1 MAALLFPPLFEVPS
15 VPDLPG
21 DPSLVVVSISGGKDS
36 LAALLKALEVFGT
49 DRVVAHHQIILE
61 DWIGTPEYCQSVCD
75 ALGVPLYQ
83 SQGRYN
89 AFLCLQCG
97 HRHLSI
103 FFEEAYCHRCGSSE
117 KQFLEVIDSVHA
129 LIRFRRK
136 WVDARVR
143 ACTGHFK
150 IEVWNQWARNNESLL
165 GPCPILVLGERHQE
179 SRGRAALPALRY
191 RDLRKHW
198 VLEWRPIL
206 GYRRIDA
213 YRALRNAGIDPH
225 YCYRVQWR
233 GMLRRAHQ
241 RWRQEGIP
249 PHTSY
254 PGQWDGLDRLDA
266 LEDAILDPMIETL
279 MYEVDEPF
287 AGPRCSCRDCFFK
300 SPEEMLATYDTEQG
314 RQLIDEGIAIER
326 EINFTIKPHQSLAQ
340 MVQQA

>member
-1 MAALLFPPLFEVPS
+1 MTELFFSPLFEVSSTPE
-15 VPDLPG
+15 LPR
-21 DPSLVVVSISGGKDS
+21 DPSLVVVSVSGGKDS
-36 LAALLKALEVFGT
+36 IAALLKALEVFGSG
-49 DRVVAHHQIILE
+49 RVVAHHQVILE
-61 DWIGTPEYCQSVCD
+61 DWIGTPDYCQSVCD
-75 ALGVPLYQ
+75 MLGVPLYQ

-89 AFLCLQCG
+89 AFLCLHCG

-103 FFEEAYCHRCGSSE
+103 FFEEAYCHRCGSRE
-117 KQFLEVIDSVHA
+117 KQFLEVIDSIHS

-150 IEVWNQWARNNESLL
+150 IEVWNQWARTHERLL
-165 GPCPILVLGERHQE
+165 GPRPILVLGERHQE
-179 SRGRAALPALRY
+179 SRGRAALPTLRY
-191 RDLRKHW
+191 RDLRKNW

-206 GYRRIDA
+206 SYRRIDA
-213 YRALRNAGIDPH
+213 YRALRNAGIVPH

-233 GMLRRAHQ
+233 GMLRREHL
-241 RWRQEGIP
+241 RWRQKGIP

-254 PGQWDGLDRLDA
+254 PGQWDGLDRRNTLDN
-266 LEDAILDPMIETL
+266 AILDPMIEML

-300 SPEEMLATYDTEQG
+300 SPEELLATYDTEQG

-326 EINFTIKPHQSLAQ
+326 EINFTMKPHLSLAE
-340 MVQQA
+340 MVQA